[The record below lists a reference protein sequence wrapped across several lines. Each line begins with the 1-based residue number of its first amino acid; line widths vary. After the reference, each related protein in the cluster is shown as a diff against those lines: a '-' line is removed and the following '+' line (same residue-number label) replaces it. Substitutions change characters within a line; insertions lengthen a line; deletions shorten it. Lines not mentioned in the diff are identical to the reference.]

1 MDCGLPACL
10 HPSTCTMICGE
21 KIPSLLR
28 RRFSLVVRKRYTLC
42 RWYTFSTP
50 ERHLYCC
57 CFSTKSCIFPNITRE
72 NSRVSIM
79 AMDYCMR
86 WQCRRSHSQQTE
98 RRQYLD
104 YPAANLSKLLVA
116 PGFGKSH
123 KPPCLLGFCGSLR
136 PTERKA
142 TLPPT
147 YPTKQL
153 DYLPKGNYCIFKN
166 STAASGIAGS
176 GQRPPFLVPNHSPQL
191 FGGFS
196 LEPRG
201 AGCAAVVHHH
211 NVQPRALK
219 RGQEGPRPK
228 TQRKLYPTAVS
239 VRSCRQ

>member
-79 AMDYCMR
+79 AMDNCMR
-86 WQCRRSHSQQTE
+86 WQCRRLHSQHNRAQAVSRVPGGKSPE
-98 RRQYLD
+98 II
-104 YPAANLSKLLVA
+104 LVA
-116 PGFGKSH
+116 PGKSH

-166 STAASGIAGS
+166 STAASG
-176 GQRPPFLVPNHSPQL
+176 QRPAASIFGSEPLAAAVRGLL
-191 FGGFS
+191 FGTSWCG
-196 LEPRG
+196 LCRG
-201 AGCAAVVHHH
+201 CSPSQRSTKG
-211 NVQPRALK
+211 P
-219 RGQEGPRPK
+219 QEGPRGAK
-228 TQRKLYPTAVS
+228 TEDSAEAIPNSGKRA
-239 VRSCRQ
+239 